1 MTKLSQHVK
10 DATSLQ
16 GYQVSWFL
24 DKLDSHSLQHNVTQ
38 TQSQDINNIK
48 AKIKSVIKHIKS
60 YNKSDDIIVESCCIR
75 HQNTHFINHEVPQLV
90 ASRRSF
96 VSKYILSN
104 TVVSTLV
111 TLLYLA
117 QPARLFLHNAPSLLP
132 ITDFRQTSEVWLTAT
147 VITINWPTHVE
158 IQIVFRRKIAIVFPH
173 LFRYLSLYLTICIVY
188 VLQQ

>member
-1 MTKLSQHVK
+1 M
-10 DATSLQ
+10 
-16 GYQVSWFL
+16 
-24 DKLDSHSLQHNVTQ
+24 
-38 TQSQDINNIK
+38 
-48 AKIKSVIKHIKS
+48 IKHIKS

-75 HQNTHFINHEVPQLV
+75 HYNTHFTNHEVPQLV

-117 QPARLFLHNAPSLLP
+117 QPARLSLHNTPSLLP
-132 ITDFRQTSEVWLTAT
+132 ITDFRQTGEVWLTAT

-173 LFRYLSLYLTICIVY
+173 LYWYLSLYLTICTYLCFNNKKSTKQSNRRLKV
-188 VLQQ
+188 V